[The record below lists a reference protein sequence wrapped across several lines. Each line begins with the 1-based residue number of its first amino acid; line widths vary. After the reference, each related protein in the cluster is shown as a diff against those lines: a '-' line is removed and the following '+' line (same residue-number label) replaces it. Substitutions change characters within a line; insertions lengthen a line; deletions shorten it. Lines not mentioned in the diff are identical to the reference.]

1 MYLCLRGMSAAALGT
16 REIILWHRV
25 LCLPLVFLVALY
37 LNVAITELAYSA
49 TESHEASTSADA
61 RQAAIAAIPF
71 DKIDARYRQLMSQV
85 IDDSTLYR
93 RLPTQIVDCD
103 PAMFTFMA
111 QNPDALVEIWKQLGI
126 SRVSLERIDENS
138 FSMADGVGTTGKL
151 FIVEQTCEENAQNRI
166 VMFGEGA
173 YEGKPFTRPV
183 HAQSVLLLRSGSIV
197 ETNGR
202 TFVAAQLDTFL
213 RIDRTSLEI
222 FAKAIQPLVG
232 RTADRNFADTMT
244 FLSGFSQASEAR
256 PEQIERLVVNLP
268 RIKAERQQ
276 QLVRIAYQT
285 SKHGEAAPHVR
296 VTYRTERSIATPR

>member
-1 MYLCLRGMSAAALGT
+1 MNA
-16 REIILWHRV
+16 
-25 LCLPLVFLVALY
+25 
-37 LNVAITELAYSA
+37 AITEIAYSA
-49 TESHEASTSADA
+49 NEAHEASTSSEA
-61 RQAAIAAIPF
+61 REAAVSAIPF
-71 DKIDARYRQLMSQV
+71 AKIAVRYRGPMTKV
-85 IDDSTLYR
+85 IDDCTLYR

-126 SRVSLERIDENS
+126 SRVSLERTGENT

-151 FIVEQTCEENAQNRI
+151 VIVEQTCEADAQNRI

-173 YEGKPFTRPV
+173 YEGKPFSKPV
-183 HAQSVLLLRSGSIV
+183 HAQSVLLLRSGSMV

-202 TFVAAQLDTFL
+202 TYVAAQLDTFL
-213 RIDRTSLEI
+213 KIDRTSLEL

-244 FLSGFSQASEAR
+244 FLSGFSQASEIR
-256 PEQIERLVVNLP
+256 PEQIERLAVNLP
-268 RIKAERQQ
+268 RITPDRQQ

-285 SKHGEAAPHVR
+285 GKQNEAGTRVR
-296 VTYRTERSIATPR
+296 VADHSEHVTR

>member
-16 REIILWHRV
+16 RKILSWHRV
-25 LCLPLVFLVALY
+25 LCLPLVFLVASCPNAAL
-37 LNVAITELAYSA
+37 TELAYSA
-49 TESHEASTSADA
+49 TESHEASTSAEA

-71 DKIDARYRQLMSQV
+71 AKIDARFRQSMSKV

-173 YEGKPFTRPV
+173 YEGKPFTRPI
-183 HAQSVLLLRSGSIV
+183 HAQSVLLLRSGSMV

-202 TFVAAQLDTFL
+202 TYVAAQLDTFL

-244 FLSGFSQASEAR
+244 FLSGFSQASELQ
-256 PEQIERLVVNLP
+256 PERIERLAMNLP
-268 RIKAERQQ
+268 RLTTDRQQ

-285 SKHGEAAPHVR
+285 SKQSETGN
-296 VTYRTERSIATPR
+296 TIKK